1 MILMASHTY
10 FPILEAKGR
19 TKMKA
24 KKLSSILFALSLLFA
39 AATVA
44 MAQEVTGSIVGS
56 VRDAAG
62 AAVAGATVTITDP
75 SKNNIVVRT
84 VTTNNSGEFSVPNL
98 TISTYAV
105 TVEAPNFKKLV
116 KTDIKLDV
124 GQRRSVDVSKP
135 ATSMRS

>member
-1 MILMASHTY
+1 
-10 FPILEAKGR
+10 
-19 TKMKA
+19 MKA
-24 KKLSSILFALSLLFA
+24 KKLSSILFALSIFFA

-84 VTTNNSGEFSVPNL
+84 VTTNNSGEFSAPNL

-116 KTDIKLDV
+116 KTDTSSTSANGV
-124 GQRRSVDVSKP
+124 RSMSRSKR
-135 ATSMRS
+135 ATSM